1 MSTDKPTDDF
11 FQNFRDGI
19 EGFGKRVS
27 SFVDEVMSG
36 EGTGAELK
44 VRTDV
49 YQTADQYVVE
59 VEIPGVQKENVRIQV
74 QDSVL
79 HIRGQKRPPEGAAE
93 FVYDRR
99 ERRFGTFVK
108 AIQLPAEVELE
119 NIKAKYESGLLLIRF
134 PRQAPPQASAD
145 SSINID

>member
-1 MSTDKPTDDF
+1 MSTENPNDDF
-11 FQNFRDGI
+11 FQNFRDGL

-27 SFVDEVMSG
+27 SFVDDVITG
-36 EGTGAELK
+36 EGTGTELR

-49 YQTADQYVVE
+49 YETSDQYVIE
-59 VEIPGVQKENVRIQV
+59 VEIPGVHKADVRIQV
-74 QDSVL
+74 QDTVL

-99 ERRFGTFVK
+99 ERRFGTFMK
-108 AIQLPAEVELE
+108 AIQLPSDIEME

-134 PRQAPPQASAD
+134 PRLSTDPAPKGGG
-145 SSINID
+145 IDID